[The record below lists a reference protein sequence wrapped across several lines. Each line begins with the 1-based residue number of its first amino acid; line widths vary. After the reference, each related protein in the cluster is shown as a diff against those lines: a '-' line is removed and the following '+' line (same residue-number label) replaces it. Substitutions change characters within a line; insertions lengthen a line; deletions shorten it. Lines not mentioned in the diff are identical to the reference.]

1 MSIGHDFSIQLR
13 FTARSL
19 WPIMADGRSTE
30 AAVARTA
37 EKCVVNDEFVLQFPS
52 TIDGRMNL
60 DFRLC
65 TIPTV
70 KRCEK
75 YVVPYL
81 S

>member
-1 MSIGHDFSIQLR
+1 MAL
-13 FTARSL
+13 
-19 WPIMADGRSTE
+19 IMADGRSTE

-37 EKCVVNDEFVLQFPS
+37 EKQCVVNDEFDTTVSS